1 MPHKEIFIYIPA
13 NFDPMA
19 VLPADLAQYADCAR
33 YFLHRIIW
41 ARVQRNITPE
51 GYVPIK
57 WDYFR
62 KVIPDR
68 VLSRIRTVLLSHNV
82 IACDN
87 YYIEGNKSYGYR
99 LCPPYSEAGIVRTT
113 VQHTRTAARIKENR
127 TTERRKITLDIHKY
141 LRSQLQR
148 LEIDL
153 PYAMHILNGH
163 PHHEIVKIPALQ
175 IASREFS
182 CSVCRYGRFH
192 SDLTRCAKSI
202 RPALHVAGQSLVCLD
217 IKNSQPLFL
226 ALVVM
231 SYRKVGKKAL
241 GMHTAFDI
249 KKPYEGIDN
258 ILANIVK
265 PFPHNTETDITTT
278 THLSNTTRI
287 EGKKWMQVDMQ
298 EGLVASE
305 STVDANPV
313 NRERLAVDEQR
324 FVRLCEE
331 GRLYEELM
339 SATETPVRSWIKT
352 GLFEVLYGRNSCGLA
367 HQESV
372 QRTISWCSSGG
383 GETEFE
389 LILVVVRVLGYVIRR
404 HGG

>member
-1 MPHKEIFIYIPA
+1 
-13 NFDPMA
+13 
-19 VLPADLAQYADCAR
+19 
-33 YFLHRIIW
+33 
-41 ARVQRNITPE
+41 
-51 GYVPIK
+51 
-57 WDYFR
+57 
-62 KVIPDR
+62 
-68 VLSRIRTVLLSHNV
+68 
-82 IACDN
+82 
-87 YYIEGNKSYGYR
+87 
-99 LCPPYSEAGIVRTT
+99 
-113 VQHTRTAARIKENR
+113 
-127 TTERRKITLDIHKY
+127 
-141 LRSQLQR
+141 
-148 LEIDL
+148 
-153 PYAMHILNGH
+153 MHILNSH

-231 SYRKVGKKAL
+231 CYRQVGKKAL

-265 PFPHNTETDITTT
+265 PFPLNTETYITTT

-313 NRERLAVDEQR
+313 NREMLAVDEQR

-352 GLFEVLYGRNSCGLA
+352 GLFEVLYGKNSA
-367 HQESV
+367 VSPIKS
-372 QRTISWCSSGG
+372 R
-383 GETEFE
+383 FNE
-389 LILVVVRVLGYVIRR
+389 LFPGVAQVVRELKRKDYRFLSRLLQKVESGFVLNTVCRR
-404 HGG
+404 LMKEVPEAPVFTIHDSVLTTPSHADDVLRIFGQEFCSVGLSPRFHVTDYGLTGA